1 MWVTGRGGFEG
12 GGRWCGGMGGE
23 CRVERLS
30 PLVSLFLL
38 IPLFSFFG
46 GAGPDC
52 LLGVAPLEM
61 FFSPWFFGMATRGE
75 RCEELGKFT
84 RYCCCSC
91 FRWLSVQNYPS
102 FLSLYLY
109 SRTVSFEGFWEG
121 AFGISHAEF
130 RDCVLGVELGMALAW
145 YGMSML
151 GGMIEVV
158 VDIVKLSWA
167 YIGIFSFLFV
177 LGGVLGLEVRG
188 LGSWLLAGVPV
199 RSDC

>member
-1 MWVTGRGGFEG
+1 MSDGERGIE

-38 IPLFSFFG
+38 IPLFSVFG
-46 GAGPDC
+46 GAGHDC
-52 LLGVAPLEM
+52 MLGVAPLEM
-61 FFSPWFFGMATRGE
+61 FFPLVFWHGYKAG

-84 RYCCCSC
+84 RYCSCSC

-130 RDCVLGVELGMALAW
+130 RDCVLGVELGMAW
-145 YGMSML
+145 HWHGM
-151 GGMIEVV
+151 
-158 VDIVKLSWA
+158 A
-167 YIGIFSFLFV
+167 
-177 LGGVLGLEVRG
+177 
-188 LGSWLLAGVPV
+188 
-199 RSDC
+199 